1 MAGYETRPLFLLLGA
16 RVQCDTGH
24 SVLNRI
30 TVAVDETQGEKFE
43 WEASGGEL
51 LRAEKGKDGKKKKEV
66 ESFLQKNK
74 KVCEDFYLPSTTCD
88 CIGYEKRGAEGR
100 AGGDAIKVEEGSGR
114 KREGGSG

>member
-51 LRAEKGKDGKKKKEV
+51 LRAEKGKDGKKKKTKVKMKV
-66 ESFLQKNK
+66 ESKE
-74 KVCEDFYLPSTTCD
+74 VIGVMSTVE
-88 CIGYEKRGAEGR
+88 GLYEHG
-100 AGGDAIKVEEGSGR
+100 
-114 KREGGSG
+114 